1 MRALVVG
8 AGSVGGYFGGRLA
21 SAGRDV
27 TFLVRA
33 RRAAQLAGKLT
44 ISSQGH
50 ETVVPIK
57 SISAGEAAG
66 EFDVVLFA
74 VKAYQLD
81 EAIEDFAPYVSE
93 ATMILP
99 VLNGMRHMDVLRS
112 RFGAAHVLGGVA
124 RIATTLDERG
134 RILEQANFHDLTYGE
149 WSGERSTR
157 VVALDEFMRGGGF
170 DARLSTDIER
180 EMWEKWAMLA
190 SLGAIT
196 CLMDGDIG
204 QVSRAPGGVDFAR
217 ALFGE
222 VAEVIARAWRPLS
235 DSFKSQVLSFL
246 TDRASTIT
254 SSMYRDLRAA
264 HRIEADQ
271 IVGDLV
277 SRAAAKG
284 VATPLLATVLVRL
297 KVYEQAQAARSSR

>member
-21 SAGRDV
+21 SVGRDV

-33 RRAAQLAGKLT
+33 RRASQLVGKLV
-44 ISSQGH
+44 IWSQGQ

-57 SISAGEAAG
+57 SITAGEAAG
-66 EFDVVLFA
+66 KFDVILLA

-81 EAIEDFAPYVSE
+81 GAIEDLAPYVSE

-99 VLNGMRHMDVLRS
+99 VLNGMKHMEVLRS
-112 RFGAAHVLGGVA
+112 RFGAVHVLGGVA

-134 RILEQANFHDLTYGE
+134 RILEQANFHDLAYGE
-149 WSGERSTR
+149 WSGERSPR
-157 VVALDEFMRGGGF
+157 IAALDEFMRGAGF

-196 CLMDGDIG
+196 CLMEGDIG
-204 QVSRAPGGVDFAR
+204 QVSRAPGGVDFVR
-217 ALFGE
+217 ALLGE
-222 VAEVIARAWRPLS
+222 VAAVIARAWRPLS
-235 DSFKSQVLSFL
+235 ESLKSQILSFL
-246 TDRASTIT
+246 SDKASTIT
-254 SSMYRDLRAA
+254 SSMYRKLKAG

-277 SRAAAKG
+277 SRGAAAG
-284 VATPLLATVLVRL
+284 VATPLLSTVLVRL
-297 KVYEQAQAARSSR
+297 KVYEQAQGARSGH